1 MKKFIVLLLAASI
14 ALMAVSSAF
23 ASDIVF
29 AGWSGEEASTKPTIE
44 KMISDYNA
52 SGTGNTVTWVGWP
65 WGDVEQQ
72 LVIRLQGGEALDIAQ
87 LDSGKFATIFGLD
100 NCYEVQDLFDEE
112 YISTL
117 SEAGLD
123 FGKNAEGKN
132 IGVPWTMASIGMVYN
147 PDILAKVGYSEPPAT
162 IDEFMECCAAIKAYD
177 PDLIP
182 YGLSTKDA
190 TATADF
196 QPWLWAFG
204 GELMDEN
211 DMPTVNSEAAVKT
224 LTWYKEMSEKGYIT
238 ANMSRFDARQLFAQG
253 KIAFYDDAIGCRGIA
268 ITNGVPED
276 TVDNFIKPMLRPVV
290 NEGDTPTSMM
300 WGHILVVF
308 KTSSDPAAAAD
319 FIKSVL
325 SDEESLMYFENA
337 GALPVTKSGL
347 ANEKVLND
355 PWASK
360 WAAITETGATNELM
374 LNPYSTELNN
384 IISEEVQAVIVGQKS
399 PEQAAEDMQNRMV
412 SAMDE

>member
-1 MKKFIVLLLAASI
+1 MKKFVVLLIAAS
-14 ALMAVSSAF
+14 LLLTAVGSAF

-44 KMISDYNA
+44 KMISDYNE
-52 SGTGNTVTWVGWP
+52 SGSGNTVTWVGWP
-65 WGDVEQQ
+65 WGDVAQQ
-72 LVIRLQGGEALDIAQ
+72 LVIRLQGGEPLDIAQ
-87 LDSGKFATIFGLD
+87 LDSGKFSTIFELD

-112 YISTL
+112 YISHL
-117 SEAGLD
+117 SQVGLD
-123 FGKNAEGKN
+123 FGKNAKGQN
-132 IGVPWTMASIGMVYN
+132 IGVPWTMSSIGMVYN
-147 PDILAKVGYSEPPAT
+147 PDLLAKVGYNEPPKTVA
-162 IDEFMECCAAIKAYD
+162 EFMECCEALKNYD

-204 GELMDEN
+204 GEVMDEN
-211 DMPTVNSEAAVKT
+211 DVPVINSEATVKT
-224 LTWYKEMSEKGYIT
+224 LEWYKEMAEKGYIQS
-238 ANMSRFDARQLFAQG
+238 NMSRFDARQLFAQG
-253 KIAFYDDAIGCRGIA
+253 KIAFYDDAIGARGIA
-268 ITNGVPED
+268 VTNGVPEE
-276 TVDNFIKPMLRPVV
+276 TVDDFISPMLRPVV

-325 SDEESLMYFENA
+325 DDEHSLMYFENA
-337 GALPVTKSGL
+337 GALPVTDSGL
-347 ANEKVLND
+347 ANEKVVND

-360 WAAITETGATNELM
+360 WAAITETGATNEMM
-374 LNPYSTELNN
+374 LNPYSTELTN

-399 PEQAAEDMQNRMV
+399 PEQAAADMESRML
-412 SAMDE
+412 SALDE